1 MAILN
6 NNIAHS
12 TLSAIIVLNS
22 DCIYSHVHYSY
33 AILLSM
39 GMQVHLIFYYDIIIL
54 LYSLVI
60 IHDCIYSPLSGN
72 TFLFSTSPTTLP
84 VCIIIM

>member
-6 NNIAHS
+6 NHIMHS

-39 GMQVHLIFYYDIIIL
+39 GMQVHLIFYYDNYIIIL
-54 LYSLVI
+54 FG
-60 IHDCIYSPLSGN
+60 HN
-72 TFLFSTSPTTLP
+72 T
-84 VCIIIM
+84 

>member
-6 NNIAHS
+6 NNIMHS
-12 TLSAIIVLNS
+12 TLSAIIILNS
-22 DCIYSHVHYSY
+22 DCIYSRVHYSY

-54 LYSLVI
+54 YSLVI
-60 IHDCIYSPLSGN
+60 IHDCIYSPLSSN